1 MISIIVPVYNAE
13 KKLRKCV
20 GSILSQTYSDLE
32 LLLVDDGSKDESG
45 EICDEYAAKD
55 SRVRAFHKLNG
66 GVSSA
71 RNLGLSKAIGEYV
84 IHCDADDFI
93 EPEMLQALISTAV
106 EEAADM
112 VYCDFYEDRNGLVTQ
127 IPQSSEDASAKG
139 LIHAMLS
146 QKAHGSSC
154 NKLIRRSLIE
164 DSGLQYNEK
173 FTCYEDLFFNIQLLL
188 RYPKARIA
196 YLPKAYYHYCQ
207 EESSITHGNSCDILY
222 QRACDLIDRLT
233 VELNTFEYDLA
244 DLYTFKKDALRFLNW
259 GHQYKMMKY
268 TYPEIHK
275 QLLKGLPWTSQF
287 AFALRGYPAI
297 GAFVNKFIQNLKK

>member
-1 MISIIVPVYNAE
+1 M
-13 KKLRKCV
+13 
-20 GSILSQTYSDLE
+20 
-32 LLLVDDGSKDESG
+32 
-45 EICDEYAAKD
+45 
-55 SRVRAFHKLNG
+55 G

-71 RNLGLSKAIGEYV
+71 RNLGLRNAVGEYV
-84 IHCDADDFI
+84 IQCDADDFI
-93 EPEMLQALISTAV
+93 EPMML
-106 EEAADM
+106 EELLSCAKRENADV
-112 VYCDFYEDRNGLVTQ
+112 VYCDYFEDTKGMTKQ
-127 IPQSSEDASAKG
+127 IPQSSETVSAKG

-222 QRACDLIDRLT
+222 RRVCDLIDRLT
-233 VELNTFEYDLA
+233 VELDTFEYDLA

-259 GHQYKMMKY
+259 GHQYEMMKC

-275 QLLKGLPWTSQF
+275 QLLKELPWTSQF
-287 AFALRGYPAI
+287 AFALRGYPGI
-297 GAFVNKFIQNLKK
+297 GAFVNKFVQKLKK